1 MSFMDNNL
9 EKEFNFDFLNEI
21 EEDEEIKTFNNIMN
35 KDEILQTY
43 LKEIGK
49 IKLMNKKNEVLTGKI
64 IKEGCEKEAIIAKKK
79 LIQANLRLV
88 VSIAKRYTGEGIL
101 FMDIVQ

>member
-49 IKLMNKKNEVLTGKI
+49 IKLMK
-64 IKEGCEKEAIIAKKK
+64 
-79 LIQANLRLV
+79 
-88 VSIAKRYTGEGIL
+88 
-101 FMDIVQ
+101 